1 MKKLNK
7 KRKNNSI
14 YPLRVRRMPL
24 IVKKLVPVYS
34 KDAKV
39 PKKYKNLMKGKY
51 VTTFRTN
58 YPNIPKILVEQYGLD
73 WNEKIIVFSMR
84 EVNLPHFRRYRTKFK
99 KVYSGKVC
107 EFRLNYKSGN

>member
-1 MKKLNK
+1 
-7 KRKNNSI
+7 
-14 YPLRVRRMPL
+14 MPL
-24 IVKKLVPVYS
+24 IVKKLVLVYS

-58 YPNIPKILVEQYGLD
+58 YPTMAKILVEQYGLKWD
-73 WNEKIIVFSMR
+73 EKIIVFSMK

-99 KVYSGKVC
+99 KVYSGIVS
-107 EFRLNYKSGN
+107 ELENYLKARKQIFKNYIYQNETKHL

>member
-1 MKKLNK
+1 
-7 KRKNNSI
+7 
-14 YPLRVRRMPL
+14 MPL
-24 IVKKLVPVYS
+24 IIKKLVPIYS

-58 YPNIPKILVEQYGLD
+58 YPNIPKILVEQYGLKWD
-73 WNEKIIVFSMR
+73 DKIIVFYMR

-99 KVYSGKVC
+99 KVYSGKVK
-107 EFRLNYKSGN
+107 EYNVKKNNENKEKRKDKVYK